1 MSVTFS
7 EQAQFFLESSQNRKR
22 NPVKIATVTAWQASL
37 KKWLIPHFQDAP
49 LGTVANAS
57 VRTLVEKMYRHGLS
71 ASTIVTYVNLVKLIV
86 ASALT
91 EEGEPQYPRKWN
103 SNFIDLP
110 TVTNQRQP
118 FFKPE
123 ELEAI
128 VKNSTGQVR
137 MLSALLAGTG
147 LRVGEAL
154 GLEIRHISPD
164 GGTLKVEQSAWATTI
179 QTPKTV
185 NAHRQVDLHSDLA
198 AMLAEFVD
206 GRKTGLVF
214 RNAHGNLMSQTNTL
228 RRDFHPLLKRL
239 GIEKQGFHGFR
250 RFRCTW
256 LRRNAVSE
264 DLVKYW
270 LGHAAKD
277 VTDRYSKVS
286 EDTEF
291 RKMVSEK
298 VGLGFAV
305 CR

>member
-7 EQAQFFLESSQNRKR
+7 EQAKFFMQSSINRKR
-22 NPVKIATVTAWQASL
+22 NPVKIATVTAWKCSL
-37 KKWLIPHFQDAP
+37 NKWLIPHFQDAP
-49 LGTVANAS
+49 LGTVANSS
-57 VRTLVEKMYRHGLS
+57 VRALVEKMYRHGLS

-91 EEGEPQYPRKWN
+91 DEGEPQYPRKWN

-110 TVTNQRQP
+110 TVVNQHQP
-118 FFKPE
+118 CFSRE
-123 ELEAI
+123 QMESI
-128 VKNSTGQVR
+128 VRNSTGQVR
-137 MLSALLAGTG
+137 ILSVLLAGTG

-164 GGTLKVEQSAWATTI
+164 GRTLRVEQSAWASTI
-179 QTPKTV
+179 QSPKTA
-185 NAHRQVDLHSDLA
+185 NAHRQVDLHSELA
-198 AMLAEFVD
+198 AMLAEFVE
-206 GRKTGLVF
+206 GRNGLVF
-214 RNAHGNLMSQTNTL
+214 RNANGNLMSQTNTL
-228 RRDFHPLLKRL
+228 RREFHPLLKRL

-286 EDTEF
+286 EDGEF

-298 VGLGFAV
+298 VGLGFSV
-305 CR
+305 SS

>member
-1 MSVTFS
+1 MSVTFN
-7 EQAQFFLESSQNRKR
+7 EQAKFFLESSQNRKR
-22 NPVKIATVTAWQASL
+22 NPVKIATVTAWQCSL
-37 KKWLIPHFQDAP
+37 KKWLIPHFQDAL
-49 LGTVANAS
+49 LGTVANSS

-110 TVTNQRQP
+110 TVSNQRQP
-118 FFKPE
+118 CFSRE
-123 ELEAI
+123 QMEAI
-128 VKNSTGQVR
+128 VLNSTGQVR

-154 GLEIRHISPD
+154 GLEIKHISPD
-164 GGTLKVEQSAWATTI
+164 GRTLTVEQSAWATTI
-179 QTPKTV
+179 QTPKTP
-185 NAHRQVDLHSDLA
+185 NAFRQIDLHSELA
-198 AMLAEFVD
+198 AMLSEHVE
-206 GRKTGLVF
+206 GRSSGLVF
-214 RNAHGNLMSQTNTL
+214 RNVKGKLMSQTNTL

-270 LGHAAKD
+270 LGHSTKD

-286 EDTEF
+286 EDAFF

-305 CR
+305 SR

>member
-7 EQAQFFLESSQNRKR
+7 EQAKFFLESSQARKR
-22 NPVKIATVTAWQASL
+22 NPVKIATVTAWKCSL
-37 KKWLIPHFQDAP
+37 NRWLIPHFQDAP

-57 VRTLVEKMYRHGLS
+57 VRTLVEKLYRNGLS
-71 ASTIVTYVNLVKLIV
+71 ASTIVTYVGLVKLIV

-103 SNFIDLP
+103 SNFMDLP
-110 TVTNQRQP
+110 TVSNQRQP
-118 FFKPE
+118 FFSQE
-123 ELEAI
+123 QMEAI
-128 VKNSTGQVR
+128 VRDATGTEQ
-137 MLSALLAGTG
+137 MLYALLAGTG

-154 GLEIRHISPD
+154 GLEVKHISSD
-164 GGTLKVEQSAWATTI
+164 GRTLSVEQSAWATTI

-185 NAHRQVDLHSDLA
+185 NALRQIDLHSS
-198 AMLAEFVD
+198 LAEMLVGYVN
-206 GRKTGLVF
+206 GRSSGLLF
-214 RNAHGNLMSQTNTL
+214 RNNLGRLMSQTNTL

-256 LRRNAVSE
+256 LRRNSVSE
-264 DLVKYW
+264 DLLKYW
-270 LGHAAKD
+270 LGHASKD

-291 RKMVSEK
+291 RKMVTEK

-305 CR
+305 TN